1 MQYLKKIDVQDVQIG
16 MYIAQLDRPWIETP
30 FMYQGFKLES
40 QAALEKLR
48 ELCQYVWID
57 TYKGAD
63 FVPPA
68 RGGGDAYARMERL
81 AEEDN
86 ELRAR
91 ILALISQSRT
101 RANRK
106 AYADKTTF
114 EEEIGP
120 AREIERE
127 TREVAAET
135 LQTAREGKKIDLNLA
150 GRAVTRMVDSI
161 IRNPDA
167 LVCLGQLKDVSNYT
181 ALHSVRCCILAL
193 AFGRHLALS
202 RDELNVLGLGALLH
216 DIGMVKVPQEILN
229 KDGNLTQDEFA
240 IMQKHVRWG
249 VQILEESGDVPPG
262 ALELV
267 LQHHERGDGSGY
279 PDFRQGTGITP
290 AGYIGAIVD
299 VYDAVTSDRT
309 YNVAMSAEDAL
320 KRMYEWRE
328 KDFSANLVEEFIRC
342 MGIFPIGSLVELS
355 TGSIGVVVTINRGR
369 RLKPKVAMVL
379 TAAHKPFS
387 YRTVTDL
394 MEHTD
399 AMGKEIKISRVLPT
413 GTYGIN
419 PMDHIV
425 QL

>member
-1 MQYLKKIDVQDVQIG
+1 MQYLKKVDARDVQIG
-16 MYIAQLDRPWIETP
+16 MYIAQLDRPWVETP
-30 FMYQGFKLES
+30 FMYQGFELES
-40 QAALEKLR
+40 QTALEKLR
-48 ELCQYVWID
+48 ELCRYVWID

-63 FVPPA
+63 YIPPA
-68 RGGGDAYARMERL
+68 KGAGDAYARMEQL
-81 AEEDN
+81 AEEDK
-86 ELRAR
+86 ELKAR
-91 ILALISQSRT
+91 ILALISQSQT

-106 AYADKTTF
+106 RYEDKTTF

-120 AREIERE
+120 AREAEQHARE
-127 TREVAAET
+127 ITDET
-135 LQTAREGKKIDLNLA
+135 FQSAREGKKVDLNLA

-167 LVCLGQLKDVSNYT
+167 LVCLSQLKEVSNYT

-202 RDELNVLGLGALLH
+202 RDELQILGLGALLK
-216 DIGMVKVPQEILN
+216 DIGMVKVPQEILDKN
-229 KDGNLTQDEFA
+229 GNLSQEEFT

-262 ALELV
+262 ALEVV

-279 PDFRQGTGITP
+279 PDFRQDTGITP

-328 KDFSANLVEEFIRC
+328 KDFNANLVEEFIRC

-355 TGSIGVVVTINRGR
+355 TGSVGVVITINRGR

-379 TAAHKPFS
+379 TAARKPYS

-399 AMGKEIKISRVLPT
+399 AFGKEIKISRVLPT

-419 PMDHIV
+419 PMEHIV

>member
-1 MQYLKKIDVQDVQIG
+1 VQIG
-16 MYIAQLDRPWIETP
+16 MYISQLDRPWVETP
-30 FMYQGFKLES
+30 FMYQGFELES
-40 QAALEKLR
+40 QTALDKLK
-48 ELCQYVWID
+48 ELCRYVWID
-57 TYKGAD
+57 TYKGTDYIA
-63 FVPPA
+63 PA
-68 RGGGDAYARMERL
+68 KGGGAAYLRMEKL

-86 ELRAR
+86 ELKAR
-91 ILALISQSRT
+91 ILALISQTRA

-106 AYADKTTF
+106 QYQDTTSF
-114 EEEIGP
+114 DEEIGP
-120 AREIERE
+120 AREIEQH
-127 TREVAAET
+127 TRDITEQTFAA
-135 LQTAREGKKIDLNLA
+135 AREGKKIDLNRA
-150 GRAVTRMVDSI
+150 GSAVTRMVDSI

-167 LVCLGQLKDVSNYT
+167 LVCLGQLKEVSKYT

-202 RDELNVLGLGALLH
+202 RDELQILGLGALLK
-216 DIGMVKVPQEILN
+216 DIGMVKVPQEILD
-229 KDGNLTQDEFA
+229 KHGNLSQEEFST
-240 IMQKHVRWG
+240 MQKHVRWSA
-249 VQILEESGDVPPG
+249 QMLEESGGVPPG
-262 ALELV
+262 ALEVV

-279 PDFRQGTGITP
+279 PDYRQGTGITP

-328 KDFSANLVEEFIRC
+328 KDFSAHLIEEFIRC

-355 TGSIGVVVTINRGR
+355 TGSVGVVITINRGR

-379 TAAHKPFS
+379 TAAQKPYS

-399 AMGKEIKISRVLPT
+399 AFGKEIKISRVLPT

>member
-1 MQYLKKIDVQDVQIG
+1 MQYLKKIDVRDVQIG
-16 MYIAQLDRPWIETP
+16 MFIAQLDRPWVETP
-30 FMYQGFKLES
+30 FMYQGFELES
-40 QAALEKLR
+40 QTALDKLR
-48 ELCQYVWID
+48 ELCRYIWID

-63 FVPPA
+63 YVPPA
-68 RGGGDAYARMERL
+68 RGGADAYARMEQL
-81 AEEDN
+81 EEEDK
-86 ELRAR
+86 ELKAR
-91 ILALISQSRT
+91 IMGLIAQSRA

-106 AYADKTTF
+106 SYQDTATF
-114 EEEIGP
+114 EEEIGQ
-120 AREIERE
+120 AREVEQHA
-127 TREVAAET
+127 REVTEET
-135 LQTAREGKKIDLNLA
+135 FHMAREGKKIDLNVA
-150 GRAVTRMVDSI
+150 GRAVTRMVESI

-167 LVCLGQLKDVSNYT
+167 LICLSQLKEVSNYT

-202 RDELNVLGLGALLH
+202 RDELQVLGLGALLK
-216 DIGMVKVPQEILN
+216 DVGMVRVPQGILD
-229 KDGNLTQDEFA
+229 KQGNLSQEEFTT
-240 IMQKHVRWG
+240 MQKHVRWG
-249 VQILEESGDVPPG
+249 VEIIEESGNAPPG
-262 ALELV
+262 ALEVV

-328 KDFSANLVEEFIRC
+328 KDFSAHLVEEFIRC

-355 TGSIGVVVTINRGR
+355 TGSVGVVITINRGR

-379 TAAHKPFS
+379 TAARKPYS

-394 MEHTD
+394 MEHKD
-399 AMGKEIKISRVLPT
+399 AFGKEIKISRVLPT
-413 GTYGIN
+413 GTFGIN